1 MTLGKGTDITMDGK
15 QKEARRPLSVH
26 IITGRSHSIEML
38 IDFLYRKRSIVFE
51 VMANLFRGKKG
62 AKSGN

>member
-1 MTLGKGTDITMDGK
+1 MTGK
-15 QKEARRPLSVH
+15 QKEARKPLSVH

-38 IDFLYRKRSIVFE
+38 IDFLYRNNSIVSKTI
-51 VMANLFRGKKG
+51 ATLFRGKEG